1 MAILENFRMEPLT
14 PKTMAFYLLIFLL
27 ITVSFQKAPSGWLE
41 VQTAMVS
48 STALR
53 VLGFKSGWGVV
64 KSEAFLTLDGAVR
77 NVSVSIVRECTGIH
91 VFAIFA
97 GLVLPICGGLWRR
110 KGASLVIAGILLYI
124 MNISRVMMT
133 ILLTGFNIPPFA
145 WIFTNPTV
153 ETYHYPLSLVYGL
166 IGVALLVIVISR
178 WMLPELG
185 YTLIRIVYTI
195 KLLYDEHSK

>member
-1 MAILENFRMEPLT
+1 MVENFQIEPLT
-14 PKTMAFYLLIFLL
+14 PKTMVFYLLTFLL
-27 ITVSFQKAPSGWLE
+27 ITVAFQQTPSGWLE

-53 VLGFKSGWGVV
+53 VLGFKSRWGVL
-64 KSEAFLTLDGAVR
+64 KSEAFITLDGGAR

-110 KGASLVIAGILLYI
+110 KGASLVIAGIILFI

-133 ILLTGFNIPPFA
+133 ILLTGFNVPPFA

-166 IGVALLVIVISR
+166 IGVALLVVVISR

-185 YTLIRIVYTI
+185 YTLISIVFTI
-195 KLLYDEHSK
+195 KSLYDEFSK

>member
-1 MAILENFRMEPLT
+1 MVENLRMEPLT
-14 PKTMAFYLLIFLL
+14 PKNMVVYLLTFLM
-27 ITVSFQKAPSGWLE
+27 IAISFQQAPSGWLE

-53 VLGFKSGWGVV
+53 VLGFRSEWGVV
-64 KSEAFLTLDGAVR
+64 KSEAFLTLNGGAR

-97 GLVLPICGGLWRR
+97 GLVLPICGGFWRR
-110 KGASLVIAGILLYI
+110 KGASLVIAGIILFIL
-124 MNISRVMMT
+124 NISRVMMT
-133 ILLTGFNIPPFA
+133 ILLTGFNVPPFA

-166 IGVALLVIVISR
+166 VGVALLVVVISK
-178 WMLPELG
+178 WTLPELG
-185 YTLIRIVYTI
+185 YTLISIIYTI
-195 KLLYDEHSK
+195 KLLYNEFRK